1 METRFNTL
9 MSASNFLMSEDAS
22 IDDLVSSAVKIA
34 KNKDIKNPAS
44 FISNMCKKAKAMK
57 NGSGSFKSKLKD
69 KLKGSMKEEE
79 VDKLIKAIK
88 C

>member
-1 METRFNTL
+1 METRFNTI
-9 MSASNFLMSEDAS
+9 MCASSFKINEDAS
-22 IDDLVSSAVKIA
+22 IDELVSSAAKIA

-57 NGSGSFKSKLKD
+57 NGSGDFKSKLKAR
-69 KLKGSMKEEE
+69 LKGSMKDAEIE
-79 VDKLIKAIK
+79 KLMKAIK